1 MASSLRAKHYGGTQ
15 DHMFWSTAF
24 ENRLNNDLYLARL
37 VELSA
42 SMFDWTGL
50 PDTCDV
56 RTLELALLGNGRA
69 VFFRDDALNMYMTLP
84 VNVRTSGYDVY
95 GQPLQ
100 FTARSLYNNYRY
112 PLTQETGVMIYN
124 NYLRTPSLMQLI
136 SFADRL
142 GKIDEIIDINI
153 NAQKTPILILAD
165 ESKRLTMKNLYMKYD
180 GNQPFI
186 FGDKNLSINDFTVL
200 KTDAPYVA
208 DKLYE
213 IKTQIFNEALT
224 YLGISNTSLQKKERL
239 ITDEVSRN
247 MGGTIAARYNRLNE
261 RQKACKRINKLFG
274 LNVWCEYKEE
284 YDTQLTG
291 DETEEDTEPQDE
303 PEKPEEG
310 EADE

>member
-15 DHMFWSTAF
+15 DRMFWSTAF

-69 VFFRDDALNMYMTLP
+69 VFFRDDALDMYMTLP

-247 MGGTIAARYNRLNE
+247 MGGTIAARYSRLNE
-261 RQKACKRINKLFG
+261 RQKACKKINKLFG
-274 LNVWCEYKEE
+274 LNVWCEYKAE
-284 YDTQLTG
+284 YDTQLTDG
-291 DETEEDTEPQDE
+291 EADETEPQDE
-303 PEKPEEG
+303 PETRKEG
-310 EADE
+310 ETDE

>member
-15 DHMFWSTAF
+15 DRMFWSTAF
-24 ENRLNNDLYLARL
+24 EKRLNNDLYLARL

-50 PDTCDV
+50 PETCDV

-69 VFFRDDALNMYMTLP
+69 VFFKDDALDMFMTLP
-84 VNVRTSGYDVY
+84 VNVSTSGYDVY

-112 PLTQETGVMIYN
+112 PLTQGTGVMIYN
-124 NYLRTPSLMQLI
+124 NYLRTPSLMQLV

-142 GKIDEIIDINI
+142 GKIDEIIDINV

-208 DKLYE
+208 ADLYTL
-213 IKTQIFNEALT
+213 KTQIFNEALT
-224 YLGISNTSLQKKERL
+224 YLGISNVSYQKKERL
-239 ITDEVSRN
+239 VADEVSRN

-261 RQKACKRINKLFG
+261 RQKACKKINQLFG
-274 LNVWCEYKEE
+274 LETWCEFKEDFDPRLIMQESENSTDYKDESE
-284 YDTQLTG
+284 GDT
-291 DETEEDTEPQDE
+291 DE
-303 PEKPEEG
+303 
-310 EADE
+310 

>member
-15 DHMFWSTAF
+15 DRMFWSTAF

-42 SMFDWTGL
+42 SMFNWTGL
-50 PDTCDV
+50 PETCDV

-69 VFFRDDALNMYMTLP
+69 VFFRDDALDMYMTLP
-84 VNVRTSGYDVY
+84 VNVSTSGYDVY

-124 NYLRTPSLMQLI
+124 NYLRTPCLMQLV

-142 GKIDEIIDINI
+142 GKIDEIIDINV

-239 ITDEVSRN
+239 IIKNQSLQ
-247 MGGTIAARYNRLNE
+247 RL
-261 RQKACKRINKLFG
+261 
-274 LNVWCEYKEE
+274 
-284 YDTQLTG
+284 
-291 DETEEDTEPQDE
+291 
-303 PEKPEEG
+303 KPFS
-310 EADE
+310 

>member
-15 DHMFWSTAF
+15 DRMFWSTAF

-50 PDTCDV
+50 PETCDV

-69 VFFRDDALNMYMTLP
+69 VFFRDDALDMYMTLP
-84 VNVRTSGYDVY
+84 VNVSTSGYDVY

-112 PLTQETGVMIYN
+112 PLTQGTGVVIYN
-124 NYLRTPSLMQLI
+124 NYLRTPSLMQLV

-142 GKIDEIIDINI
+142 GKIDEIIDINV

-208 DKLYE
+208 ADLYTL
-213 IKTQIFNEALT
+213 KTQIFNEALT
-224 YLGISNTSLQKKERL
+224 YLGISNVSYQKKERL
-239 ITDEVSRN
+239 VTDEVSRN

-261 RQKACKRINKLFG
+261 RQKACKKINQIFG
-274 LNVWCEYKEE
+274 LETWCEYKEDFDPRLIMQE
-284 YDTQLTG
+284 SKDVTVDVDKSEGDTN
-291 DETEEDTEPQDE
+291 E
-303 PEKPEEG
+303 
-310 EADE
+310 